1 MITVS
6 RIKNEYD
13 DYVGFWCDGHA
24 GYYRSGKDIV
34 CASVSSVSI
43 CTVNAIISI
52 NEKAIE
58 VDKKE
63 GELIINI
70 NSFDDITSKLIDNMF
85 RCFKELEKQYPNNVK
100 IID

>member
-1 MITVS
+1 MIT
-6 RIKNEYD
+6 IKRNNNKL
-13 DYVGFWCDGHA
+13 VISGHA
-24 GYYRSGKDIV
+24 LYDEYGKDIV
-34 CASVSSVSI
+34 CASISSVSI

-52 NEKAIE
+52 NEKAI
-58 VDKKE
+58 DANKRE

-85 RCFKELEKQYPNNVK
+85 RCFKELEKQYPKNVK

>member
-1 MITVS
+1 MIK
-6 RIKNEYD
+6 IKRNNNKI
-13 DYVGFWCDGHA
+13 VISGHA
-24 GYYRSGKDIV
+24 LYDEYGKDIV
-34 CASVSSVSI
+34 CASVSSVVI

-52 NEKAIE
+52 NKDAIE
-58 VDKKE
+58 ANEKE

-70 NSFDDITSKLIDNMF
+70 NLFDDITNILIDNMF

>member
-1 MITVS
+1 MIS
-6 RIKNEYD
+6 IKRD
-13 DYVGFWCDGHA
+13 SKKIVISGHA
-24 GYYRSGKDIV
+24 LYDEYGKDIV
-34 CASVSSVSI
+34 CASISSVSI

-58 VDKKE
+58 TKQKD

-70 NSFDDITSKLIDNMF
+70 NLNDDITNKLLDNMF
-85 RCFKELEKQYPNNVK
+85 RCFKELEKQYPKNVK

>member
-1 MITVS
+1 MIT
-6 RIKNEYD
+6 IKRNNNKI
-13 DYVGFWCDGHA
+13 VISGHA
-24 GYYRSGKDIV
+24 LYDEYGKDIV

-58 VDKKE
+58 ATEKE

-70 NSFDDITSKLIDNMF
+70 NSNDDITNKLIDNMF

>member
-1 MITVS
+1 MIT
-6 RIKNEYD
+6 IKKNNNKI
-13 DYVGFWCDGHA
+13 VISGHA
-24 GYYRSGKDIV
+24 LYDEYGKDIV

-52 NEKAIE
+52 NDNAIE
-58 VDKKE
+58 ASEKE

-70 NSFDDITSKLIDNMF
+70 NSNDDITTKLIDNMF
-85 RCFKELEKQYPNNVK
+85 RCFDELEKQYPNNVK

>member
-1 MITVS
+1 MIT
-6 RIKNEYD
+6 IKKNNNKI
-13 DYVGFWCDGHA
+13 VIKGHA
-24 GYYRSGKDIV
+24 LYDEYGKDIV
-34 CASVSSVSI
+34 CASVSSVVI

-52 NEKAIE
+52 NEKAIDANE
-58 VDKKE
+58 RE

>member
-1 MITVS
+1 MII
-6 RIKNEYD
+6 IKKNNNKI
-13 DYVGFWCDGHA
+13 VISGHA
-24 GYYRSGKDIV
+24 LYDEYGKDIV

-52 NEKAIE
+52 NDNAIE
-58 VDKKE
+58 AIEKE

-70 NSFDDITSKLIDNMF
+70 NSNDDITNKLMDNMF

>member
-1 MITVS
+1 MIT
-6 RIKNEYD
+6 IKKNNNKI
-13 DYVGFWCDGHA
+13 VIKGHA
-24 GYYRSGKDIV
+24 LYDEYGKDIV
-34 CASVSSVSI
+34 CASVSSVAI

-52 NEKAIE
+52 NENAIDANE
-58 VDKKE
+58 RE